1 MGQYQGY
8 VSVICG
14 SNFFSP
20 IKILFSFFKS
30 HIFLRSVF
38 HILVLIILL
47 LLSCTPT
54 KRVLEKGEVKDKTEM
69 ENETDE
75 DVKGEETLS
84 EFSFSEVRV
93 SMQGL
98 LYPESLVIGSP
109 AYLFNDGNKI
119 ALIKSGN
126 TIKCFND
133 NGSLSLKIKEEI
145 FIGEKFSLTSSETD
159 EVIKINGKKYRGKIQ
174 ITSSGNS
181 IDIINVLYLEDYVKG
196 VLGKEMP
203 LGKNEENLEALK
215 ALAVCVRTYAI
226 QKMKDG
232 KVYFDIYA
240 DTRDQVYGGVD
251 AESSVSNRAVDQTE
265 KLILKYNNKPAIIFY
280 HSTCGGITESSA
292 NVFTKDEIPY
302 LKGCKDGDEP
312 NCKISP
318 RFQWEETFSKEL
330 IISRLK
336 NYALIENQN
345 YLLENIYVISRFSS
359 GRVNELEINLSNNS
373 GEVKSVIIKGNEIR
387 SILKNADGKSILWS
401 TMFEVSLKSNSVI
414 LKGKGF
420 GHGVGLCQWGA
431 IALSQSGSTY
441 QEILNHYYP
450 GTKIERIDD

>member
-30 HIFLRSVF
+30 HIFPRSVF
-38 HILVLIILL
+38 HILVIIILL

-75 DVKGEETLS
+75 DVKGEETLA
-84 EFSFSEVRV
+84 EFNFSEVRV

-98 LYPESLVIGSP
+98 IHPESLIIGSP

-119 ALIKSGN
+119 ALVKSGN
-126 TIKCFND
+126 TINCFHD

-145 FIGEKFSLTSSETD
+145 FIGEQFSLTPLETD
-159 EVIKINGKKYRGKIQ
+159 ETIKINGKKYRGKIQ
-174 ITSSGNS
+174 ISLSDKS
-181 IDIINVLYLEDYVKG
+181 IEVINVLNLEDYVKG
-196 VLGKEMP
+196 VLAKEMP
-203 LGKNEENLEALK
+203 LGKNEENFEALK
-215 ALAVCVRTYAI
+215 ALAVCIRTYAI
-226 QKMKDG
+226 QKMRDG
-232 KVYFDIYA
+232 KLHFDIYA

-251 AESSVSNRAVDQTE
+251 AESSLSNRAVDQTE
-265 KLILKYNNKPAIIFY
+265 KLILKFNNNPAIIFY
-280 HSTCGGITESSA
+280 HSTCGGYTESSA
-292 NVFTKDEIPY
+292 NIFTNDEIPY
-302 LKGCKDGDEP
+302 LTGIKDGDDP
-312 NCKISP
+312 YCIISP
-318 RFQWEETFSKEL
+318 RFQWEETYSKEL

-336 NYALIENQN
+336 NYSLIDNQN
-345 YLLENIYVISRFSS
+345 YLLENIYVISRFNS
-359 GRVNELEINLSNNS
+359 GRVNELEINLSYNS
-373 GEVKSVIIKGNEIR
+373 GEAKSVIIKGNEIR

-401 TMFEVSLKSNSVI
+401 TMFDVSLKSNSVI
-414 LKGKGF
+414 LQGKGF

-431 IALSQSGSTY
+431 IALSQTGSSY

-450 GTKIERIDD
+450 GTEIEKIDD

>member
-1 MGQYQGY
+1 M
-8 VSVICG
+8 ICG
-14 SNFFSP
+14 NNFSFP
-20 IKILFSFFKS
+20 IKILFLFFNSPKFS
-30 HIFLRSVF
+30 RSVF
-38 HILVLIILL
+38 QFLVFIILL

-54 KRVLEKGEVKDKTEM
+54 KRVLEKGEVNDKTET
-69 ENETDE
+69 ETETDK
-75 DVKGEETLS
+75 DVKDEVTLADLNLS
-84 EFSFSEVRV
+84 EIRV

-98 LYPESLVIGSP
+98 IHPESLIIGSP
-109 AYLFNDGNKI
+109 AYLFNNEIKV

-126 TIKCFND
+126 AINCFND
-133 NGSLSLKIKEEI
+133 NGRLSLKIKEEV
-145 FIGEKFSLTSSETD
+145 FDGEKFSLTPSETNKI
-159 EVIKINGKKYRGKIQ
+159 IKVNGKKYRGKIQ
-174 ITSSGNS
+174 ISSSGNS
-181 IDIINVLYLEDYVKG
+181 IDIINVLNLEDYVKG
-196 VLGKEMP
+196 VLAKEMP

-251 AESSVSNRAVDQTE
+251 AESSVSNRAVEQTE
-265 KLILKYNNKPAIIFY
+265 KLILKYNNNPAIIFY
-280 HSTCGGITESSA
+280 HSTCGGYTESSA

-302 LKGCKDGDEP
+302 LTGIKDGDEP

-318 RFQWEETFSKEL
+318 RFHWEETYCKEL
-330 IISRLK
+330 IINRLK
-336 NYALIENQN
+336 NYSLIENQN

-359 GRVNELEINLSNNS
+359 GRVNELEIIVSNNS
-373 GEVKSVIIKGNEIR
+373 GQEKSVIIRGNEIR

-401 TMFEVSLKSNSVI
+401 TMFDVSLKSNSVI

-431 IALSQSGSTY
+431 IALSQTGSTY
-441 QEILNHYYP
+441 QEILNHFYP
-450 GTKIERIDD
+450 GTEIERIDD

>member
-1 MGQYQGY
+1 M
-8 VSVICG
+8 ICG
-14 SNFFSP
+14 NYFFSRL
-20 IKILFSFFKS
+20 KILFTFFTS
-30 HIFLRSVF
+30 LIFPRLVF
-38 HILVLIILL
+38 NILLSIILL

-54 KRVLEKGEVKDKTEM
+54 KRVLEKGEVNDKTEM
-69 ENETDE
+69 ETKTDK
-75 DVKGEETLS
+75 DVKDEGTPTEL
-84 EFSFSEVRV
+84 SFSEIRV

-98 LYPESLVIGSP
+98 IHTGSLIIGSP
-109 AYLFNDGNKI
+109 AYLFNNDNKI
-119 ALIKSGN
+119 AIIKSGN
-126 TIKCFND
+126 TINCFNE
-133 NGSLSLKIKEEI
+133 NGRLSLKIKEEV
-145 FIGEKFSLTSSETD
+145 FNGEKFSLTPSETD
-159 EVIKINGKKYRGKIQ
+159 EIIKINGKKYRGKIQ
-174 ITSSGNS
+174 ISSSGNS
-181 IDIINVLYLEDYVKG
+181 VDIINVLDLEDYVKG
-196 VLGKEMP
+196 VLAKEMP
-203 LGKNEENLEALK
+203 LGKNEKNLEALK

-226 QKMKDG
+226 QKMNEG

-265 KLILKYNNKPAIIFY
+265 KLILKYNNNPAIIFY

-302 LKGCKDGDEP
+302 LKGFKDGDEP

-401 TMFEVSLKSNSVI
+401 TMFDVFLKSDSVI

-431 IALSQSGSTY
+431 IALSQTGSTY
-441 QEILNHYYP
+441 QEILNYYYP
-450 GTKIERIDD
+450 GTEIERIDD